1 MVVAMIAPVK
11 ARSVM
16 PHDVDILLTAW
27 DEAPM
32 MRRARRARAGPAGPR
47 LARMRPGHGVSMRAQ
62 QFHCEKT
69 LEEILA
75 QLNEMGPWRWRMRE
89 GGRHGRLLWTTPSGY
104 VRIQI
109 YGPRDRP
116 GPAGDP
122 AGHRDHG
129 RVVLQGGGARREVDV
144 DLGAACV
151 GHDRLPD
158 LADPRVAHVLGALVA
173 VVAVVVEQAGLA
185 RVVALGGVA
194 RVARR
199 VGPVDGAGAV
209 PGRSGGGRV
218 RAVGA
223 GRIVAARGEG

>member
-47 LARMRPGHGVSMRAQ
+47 LARMRLGHGVSMRAQ
-62 QFHCEKT
+62 QFHCGKT

-89 GGRHGRLLWTTPSGY
+89 GGRHGRSLWTTPSGY

-116 GPAGDP
+116 GPP
-122 AGHRDHG
+122 FTILVEG
-129 RVVLQGGGARREVDV
+129 RSRSLPEPVLRSVIDQWLEA
-144 DLGAACV
+144 LGATEAN
-151 GHDRLPD
+151 R
-158 LADPRVAHVLGALVA
+158 AAPR
-173 VVAVVVEQAGLA
+173 
-185 RVVALGGVA
+185 
-194 RVARR
+194 
-199 VGPVDGAGAV
+199 D
-209 PGRSGGGRV
+209 
-218 RAVGA
+218 
-223 GRIVAARGEG
+223 